1 MSKRESN
8 DAAAGSNDV
17 TSADVLS
24 FKRPDVANAKP
35 KCVDG
40 QEDIAEETPLS
51 IDHVSTGVVLPM
63 FLFALPSLN
72 EARPRSPR
80 TVGDANIAGRRLQN
94 YGPGAWLLSP
104 MTGFLWAKW
113 PNGEVGWVPAGVTL
127 PDFLRVQLSD
137 EER

>member
-1 MSKRESN
+1 MSTRKSN
-8 DAAAGSNDV
+8 DDAAGSSDA
-17 TSADVLS
+17 TSADVLP
-24 FKRPDVANAKP
+24 FKRPDIATAKP

-40 QEDIAEETPLS
+40 REDIAEETPLS
-51 IDHVSTGVVLPM
+51 IDHVSTCVVLPM

-80 TVGDANIAGRRLQN
+80 TMGDANIAGRRLQN
-94 YGPGAWLLSP
+94 YSPGAWLLSP

-113 PNGEVGWVPAGVTL
+113 PNGEVGWVPANVKL

-137 EER
+137 DDW